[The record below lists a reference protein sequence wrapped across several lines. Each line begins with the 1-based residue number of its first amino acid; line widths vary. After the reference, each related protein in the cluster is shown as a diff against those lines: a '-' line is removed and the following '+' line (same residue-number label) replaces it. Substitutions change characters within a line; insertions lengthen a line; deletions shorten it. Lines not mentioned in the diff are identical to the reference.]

1 MERGYFFKALV
12 ILSIIW
18 LAGCAGGGSGI
29 SSMTPSNF
37 LTEAAEGS
45 MAEIQLASLA
55 LTRTQNPD
63 VRAFAQQMITD
74 HGRASDELKPIAA
87 KKSVTLPLQLN
98 STHKS
103 LSDKLTKLSGAE
115 FEREYVKAMV
125 EDHEKDVK
133 AFQTQAQAGTDP
145 DVKEFATKTLPTL
158 EHHLQMAREMQNK
171 MK

>member
-1 MERGYFFKALV
+1 MERGYFLKALV

-29 SSMTPSNF
+29 SSMKPSDF

-45 MAEIQLASLA
+45 IAEIQLASLA
-55 LTRTQNPD
+55 LTRTQNPEI
-63 VRAFAQQMITD
+63 RAFAQQMIAD
-74 HGRASDELKPIAA
+74 HGKASDEIKPIAA
-87 KKSVTLPLQLN
+87 KKSVSLPLQLN

-103 LSDKLTKLSGAE
+103 LSDRLSKLSGAE

-133 AFQTQAQAGTDP
+133 AFQTQAQAGTDA